1 MGRTVHYPDT
11 PCSGGI
17 TLLLAPIPVAGAFLI
32 TLNPIQDNRG
42 FFSRSYCKQEFLD
55 NGIEMDIVQCNISH
69 NKTKG
74 TVRGMHYQECP
85 HEEQKIVSCIQG
97 SIYDVVLDLR
107 KESPT
112 YLKWHAE
119 TLSAESM
126 NALFIPK
133 GCAHGFQTLTDN
145 CRVYYQMGNY
155 YHPQSARGVR
165 WNDPVFGISWPDPAD
180 TISDKDTSYQDFSP

>member
-1 MGRTVHYPDT
+1 MGWTVHYPDT

-17 TLLLAPIPVAGAFLI
+17 TLLLAPITVAEAFLI
-32 TLNPIQDNRG
+32 TIDPIPDNRG
-42 FFSRSYCKQEFLD
+42 FFARTYCKQELSD
-55 NGIEMDIVQCNISH
+55 SGIDMDIVQCNISY

-97 SIYDVVLDLR
+97 SIYDVVVDLR

-119 TLSAESM
+119 MLSAESM
-126 NALFIPK
+126 NALYIPK
-133 GCAHGFQTLTDN
+133 GCAHGFQTLTDHSM
-145 CRVYYQMGNY
+145 VYYQMGSY
-155 YHPQSARGVR
+155 YYPQSARGVR
-165 WNDPVFGISWPDPAD
+165 WNDPVFKISWPAPAE
-180 TISDKDTSYQDFSP
+180 TISDKDKTYLDFSP